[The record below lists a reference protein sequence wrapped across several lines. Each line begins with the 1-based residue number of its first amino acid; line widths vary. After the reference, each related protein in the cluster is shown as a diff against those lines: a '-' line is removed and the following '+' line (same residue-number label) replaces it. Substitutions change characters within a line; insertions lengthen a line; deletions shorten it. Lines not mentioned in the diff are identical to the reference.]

1 MSKETPEE
9 EKKYVIDTESAAE
22 MARLVNQSRILTEG
36 MGGFFPGQFDTS
48 NIHDVLDI
56 ACGPGGWANDVAQA
70 FPQMRVT
77 GVDISVLMIDYARTQ
92 ATFHKL
98 NNVRF
103 SVMNILQPLDFPD
116 NSFDLVNARF
126 LFAFMPPSAWPKLT
140 QECYRILRPGGTF
153 CLTESEWSISNCL
166 AAETLIG
173 LFTKALKLAGQS
185 FSPDGRQVGITPM
198 LTRFLRDAGF
208 EDVKKIPHAIDYS
221 AGTPAFAS
229 TYQNHMVVFK
239 LLQPF
244 MVKMGVA
251 TAEEIEV
258 YYQRSL
264 TEMVQDDFCAIWFYL
279 TACGKKPG

>member
-1 MSKETPEE
+1 MAMNTPRG

-56 ACGPGGWANDVAQA
+56 ACGPGGWASDLAQS
-70 FPQMRVT
+70 FPHMRVT
-77 GVDISVLMIDYARTQ
+77 GVDISVLMIEYARTQ
-92 ATFHKL
+92 VTYHKQ
-98 NNVRF
+98 NNARF
-103 SVMNILQPLDFPD
+103 SVMDILKPLDFPD

-126 LFAFMPPSAWPKLT
+126 LFAFMPPTAWPTLL

-153 CLTESEWSISNCL
+153 CLTESEWSISNSP

-173 LFTKALKLAGQS
+173 LFTKALKMAGQS

-208 EDVKKIPHAIDYS
+208 EQVQKMPHAIDYS
-221 AGTPAFAS
+221 ADTAPFAS

-251 TAEEIEV
+251 TAEELEV
-258 YYQRSL
+258 FYQRSL

-279 TACGKKPG
+279 TAWGKKPF

>member
-1 MSKETPEE
+1 METPEE

-22 MARLVNQSRILTEG
+22 MARLVNQSRILTDG

-56 ACGPGGWANDVAQA
+56 ACGPGGWANDVAQS
-70 FPQMRVT
+70 FPHMRVT
-77 GVDISVLMIDYARTQ
+77 GVDISVLMTDYARTQ

-98 NNVRF
+98 NNARF
-103 SVMNILQPLDFPD
+103 SVMNILQSLDFPD

-126 LFAFMPPSAWPKLT
+126 LFAFMPPAAWPKLA
-140 QECYRILRPGGTF
+140 QECYRILRPGGAF

-173 LFTKALKLAGQS
+173 LFTKALKMAGQS

-208 EDVKKIPHAIDYS
+208 AHVKKMPHAIDYS
-221 AGTPAFAS
+221 AGTEAFAS

-258 YYQRSL
+258 FYQRSL

-279 TACGKKPG
+279 TAWGSKTI